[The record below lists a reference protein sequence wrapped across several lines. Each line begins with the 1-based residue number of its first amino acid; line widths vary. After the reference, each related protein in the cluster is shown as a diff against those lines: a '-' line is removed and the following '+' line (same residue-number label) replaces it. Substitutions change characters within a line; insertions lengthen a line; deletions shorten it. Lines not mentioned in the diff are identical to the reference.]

1 MLITS
6 RDAAMVAGI
15 LGGSGTHVVQIIIG
29 IVVVAALII
38 FSLTYFLSRRSLG
51 GGQPAVRRDAA
62 HAGVGGSVVSEATLR
77 LSRTWGGNSISGVG
91 RGRNEGWNIA
101 LDGKVVG
108 TIAYQETVEVA
119 MAPGHHTLRL
129 GEGRHLSQ
137 QRSFEVADDEAVSY
151 QCNGPRLWP
160 RMLAAQFKP
169 DLWITLRA
177 CANR

>member
-1 MLITS
+1 
-6 RDAAMVAGI
+6 MVAGI
-15 LGGSGTHVVQIIIG
+15 LGGSGSHPVLIILG

-38 FSLTYFLSRRSLG
+38 FSLTYFLPRRSLG

-62 HAGVGGSVVSEATLR
+62 HTGVGGSVVGEATLR
-77 LSRTWGGNSISGVG
+77 LSRTWGGNPISGVG
-91 RGRNEGWNIA
+91 SGRNEGWNIA
-101 LDGKVVG
+101 LDGKLVG

-129 GEGRHLSQ
+129 GQGRHISQ

-151 QCNGPRLWP
+151 KCNGPRLWP

-169 DLWITLRA
+169 DLWITLRPE
-177 CANR
+177 